1 MKPGLQNK
9 EAVMTETEILTL
21 FKDPAVQFFYTGT
34 EKAKY
39 TRRSNYVIEK
49 SDRTGKRICAFI
61 EHSPYR
67 KDPKIATKKLDLLW
81 DLCMLSGNFE
91 KSKYYNEYR
100 KEYEKTQPALKWLK
114 KIPDYQIISISD
126 QPHEVG
132 SYERNQALKG
142 RR

>member
-1 MKPGLQNK
+1 MS
-9 EAVMTETEILTL
+9 ETEILTL
-21 FKDPAVQFFYTGT
+21 FKDPAVQGFYNGT

-39 TRRSNYVIEK
+39 TRRRKYEIEK

-61 EHSPYR
+61 EQSSYR
-67 KDPKIATKKLDLLW
+67 KDTKIVTKKLDILW
-81 DLCMLSGNFE
+81 DLCILSGNFE

-100 KEYEKTQPALKWLK
+100 KEYERTQPALKWLK
-114 KIPDYQIISISD
+114 KIPDDQIISISD

-132 SYERNQALKG
+132 AYERNQALKG